1 VILAALLAVVIGCGS
16 PPVTPI
22 LTAPFPKQLSAW
34 GLFVGDLAEL
44 TPNEGVEPY
53 RLNTPLFSD
62 YADKDRHLWLPEGT
76 TIPYAAE
83 GVLQLPQGA
92 VIAKT
97 FSAPGTTRRIETRL
111 MVHTASGWVGL
122 PYVWDEA
129 QQDATLRLAGA
140 TLALTFTTPSG
151 ESVALDYLVPDGNQC
166 KGCHE
171 TKTDVMSP
179 IGPSARQLNGPSPAE
194 AGENQLVRLSR
205 LGMLTG
211 APASPDDA
219 PRAPVWDDPTTGD
232 LNARARTYLDINCAH
247 CHSPDGPGNTS
258 GLHLGV
264 EVAGDA
270 RALGLCKPPIAAGQ
284 GSGGRRFS
292 IVPGE
297 PEASILL
304 HRLASTAPGE
314 RMPELGRAL
323 SHKEGVELVREW
335 IDTMP
340 GACETIP
347 PTPG

>member
-1 VILAALLAVVIGCGS
+1 MIVAALLALGCGAA
-16 PPVTPI
+16 PVTPT
-22 LTAPFPKQLSAW
+22 LSAPYPKQLSAW
-34 GLFVGDLAEL
+34 GLFVGELAAL
-44 TPNEGVEPY
+44 SPNEGVEPY
-53 RLNTPLFSD
+53 QLNTPLFSD
-62 YADKDRHLWLPEGT
+62 YADKDRHLWLPEGA

-97 FSAPGTTRRIETRL
+97 FSAPGTERRIETRL

-122 PYVWDEA
+122 PYVWDES
-129 QQDATLRLAGA
+129 QEDATLRLAGA
-140 TLALTFTTPSG
+140 TFAQTFTTPAG
-151 ESVALDYLVPDGNQC
+151 EKVALDYVVPDANQC

-171 TKTDVMSP
+171 TRADQMSP

-194 AGENQLVRLSR
+194 GGENQLARLSR

-219 PRAPVWDDPTTGD
+219 PRAPVWDDPSTGD
-232 LNARARTYLDINCAH
+232 LDARARAYLDINCAH
-247 CHSPDGPGNTS
+247 CHSPEGPGNTS

-264 EVAGDA
+264 EVANDA

-292 IVPGE
+292 IVPGA
-297 PEASILL
+297 PEESILL

-323 SHKEGVELVREW
+323 SHAEGVALVREW

-340 GACETIP
+340 GGCEADP
-347 PTPG
+347 PPSG